1 MVLQQNKLPYQ
12 VKEIV
17 EQFVEALTYLQVDVP
32 SRLEK
37 FKRQFQE
44 EYGSNV
50 EVPFCTIIDQNDFNG
65 LSYLEKYQPSQD
77 EKDQKIKQIVDEKIL
92 DCLQAQKEEINLSID
107 NFSSLEISREDR
119 YPESFDINFFVSK
132 EKEHYRLWLAPIGG
146 SGAAGDMFNR
156 FNCVLDADLFHQY
169 KENNRSLVCSD
180 KALVTVEIREGS
192 VKGRMSNVNNHRNE
206 SQYYIALATND
217 DNSNAEELPLDD
229 LLIGMQYNQ
238 LYIKSKRL
246 GKRCKV
252 RQNCMVN
259 PSSLSEV
266 SQLLMQISSDEETSI
281 IARAFQLFQND
292 YVFLPRISLED
303 VVVFPKRWNLPL
315 HFFALHSQESFEE
328 SFQKLR
334 RKYTIDD
341 IVYLSEG
348 DRRFSKDADVIF
360 LDEPNSALEQFLFM
374 RFLSSTKS
382 YSRIRWVLSLHINL
396 II

>member
-1 MVLQQNKLPYQ
+1 MFLFWRVYLLINKLPYQ

-92 DCLQAQKEEINLSID
+92 DCLQAQQEEINLSID

-180 KALVTVEIREGS
+180 KALITVEIREGS

-229 LLIGMQYNQ
+229 LLICLAPIRNAANTRVSGPC
-238 LYIKSKRL
+238 KA
-246 GKRCKV
+246 GK
-252 RQNCMVN
+252 
-259 PSSLSEV
+259 
-266 SQLLMQISSDEETSI
+266 
-281 IARAFQLFQND
+281 
-292 YVFLPRISLED
+292 
-303 VVVFPKRWNLPL
+303 
-315 HFFALHSQESFEE
+315 
-328 SFQKLR
+328 
-334 RKYTIDD
+334 
-341 IVYLSEG
+341 
-348 DRRFSKDADVIF
+348 
-360 LDEPNSALEQFLFM
+360 
-374 RFLSSTKS
+374 
-382 YSRIRWVLSLHINL
+382 
-396 II
+396 

>member
-1 MVLQQNKLPYQ
+1 
-12 VKEIV
+12 
-17 EQFVEALTYLQVDVP
+17 
-32 SRLEK
+32 
-37 FKRQFQE
+37 
-44 EYGSNV
+44 
-50 EVPFCTIIDQNDFNG
+50 
-65 LSYLEKYQPSQD
+65 
-77 EKDQKIKQIVDEKIL
+77 
-92 DCLQAQKEEINLSID
+92 
-107 NFSSLEISREDR
+107 
-119 YPESFDINFFVSK
+119 
-132 EKEHYRLWLAPIGG
+132 
-146 SGAAGDMFNR
+146 MFNR

-281 IARAFQLFQND
+281 IWLAFLFSTTVAEKVWHRQ
-292 YVFLPRISLED
+292 VGA
-303 VVVFPKRWNLPL
+303 PL
-315 HFFALHSQESFEE
+315 WCVMGTLAPANGHFFLCTLGIHDIPYRAGASHFGTVDFYYYTRNFYSIRLH
-328 SFQKLR
+328 
-334 RKYTIDD
+334 
-341 IVYLSEG
+341 
-348 DRRFSKDADVIF
+348 AD
-360 LDEPNSALEQFLFM
+360 Q
-374 RFLSSTKS
+374 
-382 YSRIRWVLSLHINL
+382 
-396 II
+396 

>member
-1 MVLQQNKLPYQ
+1 
-12 VKEIV
+12 
-17 EQFVEALTYLQVDVP
+17 
-32 SRLEK
+32 
-37 FKRQFQE
+37 
-44 EYGSNV
+44 
-50 EVPFCTIIDQNDFNG
+50 
-65 LSYLEKYQPSQD
+65 
-77 EKDQKIKQIVDEKIL
+77 
-92 DCLQAQKEEINLSID
+92 
-107 NFSSLEISREDR
+107 
-119 YPESFDINFFVSK
+119 
-132 EKEHYRLWLAPIGG
+132 
-146 SGAAGDMFNR
+146 MFNR

-303 VVVFPKRWNLPL
+303 VVVFPKGGTYHYISLRFILRNLLKNPFKNFVASTRL
-315 HFFALHSQESFEE
+315 MILSTY
-328 SFQKLR
+328 QKE
-334 RKYTIDD
+334 T
-341 IVYLSEG
+341 G
-348 DRRFSKDADVIF
+348 D
-360 LDEPNSALEQFLFM
+360 
-374 RFLSSTKS
+374 
-382 YSRIRWVLSLHINL
+382 
-396 II
+396 

>member
-1 MVLQQNKLPYQ
+1 
-12 VKEIV
+12 
-17 EQFVEALTYLQVDVP
+17 
-32 SRLEK
+32 
-37 FKRQFQE
+37 
-44 EYGSNV
+44 
-50 EVPFCTIIDQNDFNG
+50 
-65 LSYLEKYQPSQD
+65 
-77 EKDQKIKQIVDEKIL
+77 
-92 DCLQAQKEEINLSID
+92 
-107 NFSSLEISREDR
+107 
-119 YPESFDINFFVSK
+119 
-132 EKEHYRLWLAPIGG
+132 
-146 SGAAGDMFNR
+146 MFNR

-217 DNSNAEELPLDD
+217 DSSNAEELPLDD

-266 SQLLMQISSDEETSI
+266 SQLLMQISSDEETSV

-315 HFFALHSQESFEE
+315 HLFALHSQESFEE

-348 DRRFSKDADVIF
+348 DRRLALNLDKLMSKD
-360 LDEPNSALEQFLFM
+360 SGY
-374 RFLSSTKS
+374 LSSRLI
-382 YSRIRWVLSLHINL
+382 SRDEKLSIDKL
-396 II
+396 ISSFCACRQSKIFSSTICLIF

>member
-1 MVLQQNKLPYQ
+1 M
-12 VKEIV
+12 
-17 EQFVEALTYLQVDVP
+17 
-32 SRLEK
+32 
-37 FKRQFQE
+37 
-44 EYGSNV
+44 
-50 EVPFCTIIDQNDFNG
+50 
-65 LSYLEKYQPSQD
+65 
-77 EKDQKIKQIVDEKIL
+77 

-341 IVYLSEG
+341 IPFVYRPHL
-348 DRRFSKDADVIF
+348 R
-360 LDEPNSALEQFLFM
+360 
-374 RFLSSTKS
+374 
-382 YSRIRWVLSLHINL
+382 
-396 II
+396 